1 MKVGILGLGLIG
13 GSMARAYAVAGH
25 TVYAADLD
33 ESTLSFAMLSGAV
46 HGRLDEETIPAC
58 ELLLLAIYPGGSAKW
73 LEDNGRLVDS
83 GALVLDLCGIKQE
96 VCKRCFPVARKYGF
110 TFVGGHPMA
119 GSHFSGFKYSRA
131 DLYKGAPMVLVPPR
145 FDDIDLLQRVK
156 DAMAPCGFG
165 MFSVTTAEEHDR
177 MIAFT
182 SQMPHVLSNAFIKSP
197 TARQHKGFSAGSYKD
212 LTRVA
217 WLNAPMWSELF
228 LENRDNLLFEL
239 NTDLDSLTAYRDAL
253 DARDGERLTALLE
266 AGKKA
271 KEEVDG

>member
-83 GALVLDLCGIKQE
+83 NALVLDLCGIKQE

-131 DLYKGAPMVLVPPR
+131 DLFKGAPMVLVPPR

-228 LENRDNLLFEL
+228 LENRENLLFEL
-239 NTDLDSLTAYRDAL
+239 NTYLDSLTAYRDAL
-253 DARDGERLTALLE
+253 EARDGERLTALLE

>member
-239 NTDLDSLTAYRDAL
+239 NTYLDSLTAYRDAL
-253 DARDGERLTALLE
+253 ETRDGERLTALLE

>member
-131 DLYKGAPMVLVPPR
+131 DLYKGAPLVLVPPR

-182 SQMPHVLSNAFIKSP
+182 SQMPHVLSNTFIKSP

-239 NTDLDSLTAYRDAL
+239 NTYLDSLTAYRDAL
-253 DARDGERLTALLE
+253 EARDGERLTALLE

>member
-131 DLYKGAPMVLVPPR
+131 DLYKGAPMGLVPPR
-145 FDDIDLLQRVK
+145 IDDIDLLQRVK

-165 MFSVTTAEEHDR
+165 MFSVTTVEEHDR

-239 NTDLDSLTAYRDAL
+239 NTYLDSLTAYRDAL
-253 DARDGERLTALLE
+253 EARDGERLTALLE